1 MPSARTRG
9 SGTNEHR
16 RFCLILGK
24 CFLAVHW
31 QRLPR
36 GAAASSLDI
45 SVQVFTSAP
54 RSGCPFCSAAW
65 ARWARSPC
73 QPRPVVTQ
81 WLQSIQ
87 KGLAKGKRERE
98 RNSAASSC
106 IFCSIFSSHW
116 CSQKANAFSRRSW
129 NQSQDCLGQR
139 LLLALRWRKRRA
151 LSNRPCGPVKAG
163 CVLGVQDVFLC
174 CAFVLCQSLSG

>member
-98 RNSAASSC
+98 RKEQRCFLLHFLLYFFQPLVLSESKCFFKKVMEPVPGLPGAAPPASAA
-106 IFCSIFSSHW
+106 
-116 CSQKANAFSRRSW
+116 
-129 NQSQDCLGQR
+129 L
-139 LLLALRWRKRRA
+139 
-151 LSNRPCGPVKAG
+151 V
-163 CVLGVQDVFLC
+163 
-174 CAFVLCQSLSG
+174 